1 MKLQQIENKKDFIDV
16 PFIEDNE
23 MNNIIKK

>member
-1 MKLQQIENKKDFIDV
+1 MKLQQIENKKDYIDV

-23 MNNIIKK
+23 INDIIKK